1 MSGNISRRNFV
12 KMSMMGAGA
21 LALGGIEASA
31 DTSAKDVKWD
41 EEYDVIII
49 GSGFAGHAAAV
60 VSAEKGNK
68 VLMIEKMGRIGG
80 NSVINGGIFC
90 VPMSPKQAEKGIK
103 DSKELYFKD
112 TLKAGRNLNH
122 PEMVELMFSRAN
134 DALKL
139 TQKCGA
145 TYRDFLE
152 QSGGHSVPRGYK
164 TENGTGGGI
173 IQPMQT
179 YFAALP
185 NAKVKTRVKFDKF
198 VQDDSGRVVGVEVR
212 EDYHFDQKLFDDDRQ
227 NKSGNVKFLK
237 ANKAVVLAAGGFAA
251 DKIYRKKQEPLIPD
265 DAQTTNH
272 PGATAGAMLEAFRIG
287 AYPVHV
293 SWLQFGPWA
302 SPDEKGYGLASKF
315 NVTASFRYGI
325 SVDKK
330 TSKRYMNEIADRKTR
345 ADIMF
350 KIIGN
355 DGNYPIHFCDS
366 RPVKFMVPEQFEKLL
381 ASGALKKFDTLD
393 ALAKEYG
400 LDAAT
405 LKQTVETYNG
415 YVKAG
420 KDPDFGKILPTDG
433 IDISVPPFYAMRGVP
448 KLHHCM
454 GGVEINNKAQV
465 ISSVT
470 NEPILGLYAA
480 GEITGGSHGA
490 SRLGSNAILDC
501 LVCGMVAGENI

>member
-1 MSGNISRRNFV
+1 MSNLSRRNLL
-12 KMSMMGAGA
+12 KLGA
-21 LALGGIEASA
+21 ISA
-31 DTSAKDVKWD
+31 AGVAITAINANANDNAINWD
-41 EEYDVIII
+41 EEYDVVVI

-60 VSAEKGNK
+60 TSAEKGNS

-90 VPMSPKQAEKGIK
+90 VPMSPKQQEQGIK

-122 PEMVELMFSRAN
+122 PRMVELMFSRAN

-145 TYRDFLE
+145 QYRDFLE

-164 TENGTGGGI
+164 TSNGTGGGI
-173 IQPMQT
+173 IQPMQE
-179 YFAALP
+179 YFKNLP
-185 NAKVKTRVKFDKF
+185 NTAVKTRTKFDKF
-198 VQDDSGRVVGVEVR
+198 IQDDSGKVVGIEVR
-212 EDYHFDQKLFDDDRQ
+212 EGYRFDSKLFDDDRE
-227 NKSGNVKFLK
+227 NKSGEKKLIRAK
-237 ANKAVVLAAGGFAA
+237 KAVVLAAGGFSS
-251 DKIYRKKQEPLIPD
+251 DKVYRKAQEPLIPD

-272 PGATAGAMLEAFRIG
+272 PGATASAMLEAFRIG
-287 AYPVHV
+287 AMPIHV
-293 SWLQFGPWA
+293 SHLQFGPWA

-345 ADIMF
+345 ADKMF
-350 KIIGN
+350 QIIGN

-366 RPVKFMVPEQFEKLL
+366 RPVKNMLPDQFEKLL

-393 ALAKEYG
+393 ALAAEYG
-400 LDAAT
+400 LNAAV
-405 LKQTVETYNG
+405 LKETVAQYNQ
-415 YVKAG
+415 YVKDG
-420 KDPDFGKILPTDG
+420 KDPDFGKILPKDG
-433 IDISVPPFYAMRGVP
+433 TDISVPPFYAMRGVP

-454 GGVEINNKAQV
+454 GGVEINEKAQV
-465 ISSVT
+465 ISTIT
-470 NEPILGLYAA
+470 NQPIAGLYAA
-480 GEITGGSHGA
+480 GEVTGGSHGA